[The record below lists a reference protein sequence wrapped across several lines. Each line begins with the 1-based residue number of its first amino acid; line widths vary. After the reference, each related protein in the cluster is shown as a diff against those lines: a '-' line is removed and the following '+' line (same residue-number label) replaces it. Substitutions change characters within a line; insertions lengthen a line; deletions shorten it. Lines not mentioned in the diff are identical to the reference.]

1 MSRRVTQGVIA
12 LAVAGVFAVG
22 IAGSAMADTPWQ
34 KAHPRREEVNN
45 RLNRQNARIH
55 NEVKE
60 GELSHQQAYQLHEQ
74 DHQIRQEERDM
85 ASQDGG
91 HITKVDQRALNQQ
104 ENHVSQEIGR

>member
-12 LAVAGVFAVG
+12 LAVAGAFAVC